1 MIGKSKE
8 YSDCVARLNRNTLFA
23 RLIAIIYFLKMY
35 LPFQLTMNSACN
47 SKGYSYYASSLYHDR
62 LNIWGK
68 YFLYPETI
76 AVSPAAQICA
86 LGVLYDENRTLELHD
101 HSCFGTVDRLRHL
114 YFA

>member
-1 MIGKSKE
+1 MILK
-8 YSDCVARLNRNTLFA
+8 DF
-23 RLIAIIYFLKMY
+23 LI
-35 LPFQLTMNSACN
+35 MNPACDDA
-47 SKGYSYYASSLYHDR
+47 GYSYYASTFYHDR
-62 LNIWGK
+62 LDIWEK

-101 HSCFGTVDRLRHL
+101 HSCFGTMDRLRHL